1 MARLKS
7 LPKPIILMR
16 ERCVVHHQT
25 SPQAVEELI
34 DCVREMKED
43 KMAGEHPEKAGE
55 GLKEEERMIP
65 EARLRKQAAL
75 GY

>member
-16 ERCVVHHQT
+16 ERIVIHHQI
-25 SPQAVEELI
+25 SPQAVEDLI
-34 DCVREMKED
+34 DTVREMKEE
-43 KMAGEHPEKAGE
+43 KQVGQHPEREGE
-55 GLKEEERMIP
+55 KLKEAERMIP
-65 EARLRKQAAL
+65 EARLRKQAVL

>member
-7 LPKPIILMR
+7 LPNPIILMR

-25 SPQAVEELI
+25 SPQAVEDFI
-34 DCVREMKED
+34 DTIREMKQER
-43 KMAGEHPEKAGE
+43 AEGQHPEKEGE
-55 GLKEEERMIP
+55 RLSEAERMIP
-65 EARLRKQAAL
+65 EARLRRQAAL